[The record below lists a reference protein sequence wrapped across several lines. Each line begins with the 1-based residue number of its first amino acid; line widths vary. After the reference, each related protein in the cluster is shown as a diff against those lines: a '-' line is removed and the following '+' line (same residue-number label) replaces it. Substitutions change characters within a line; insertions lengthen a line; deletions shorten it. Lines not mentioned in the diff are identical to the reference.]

1 MKIRDLIHDMETLE
15 SDNIVIT
22 KVTHAQDCNN
32 KKLPKK
38 GNGEWFQIE
47 GNYVYELKDLSYKKA
62 TMECGMFKLVP
73 ANYTLKKV
81 PITLLHDENFP
92 KLENINFKQKINTF
106 LEKKDLL
113 KSLGVGL
120 IKRGYLVHG
129 PHGGGKT
136 HQINNA
142 VDQCLGENG
151 VSFSFAMSEIDMG
164 QFVEYLSENPPAEN
178 VDKLFVVIEDLGGGE
193 QPDLGFR
200 VQSSQ
205 DSLLS
210 FLDGNNIPD
219 SWRHLP
225 IIIFST
231 TNYPMLFLA
240 NLIDR
245 PGRFDEVIETK
256 YPEGALLV
264 EYAEKFMKDSLTD
277 FDKREIEKGEL
288 SIAHVKD
295 ACIKKLV
302 YNEPIHDTIKKMR
315 EWTTKVK
322 KSMEKKES

>member
-1 MKIRDLIHDMETLE
+1 
-15 SDNIVIT
+15 
-22 KVTHAQDCNN
+22 
-32 KKLPKK
+32 
-38 GNGEWFQIE
+38 
-47 GNYVYELKDLSYKKA
+47 
-62 TMECGMFKLVP
+62 
-73 ANYTLKKV
+73 
-81 PITLLHDENFP
+81 
-92 KLENINFKQKINTF
+92 
-106 LEKKDLL
+106 
-113 KSLGVGL
+113 
-120 IKRGYLVHG
+120 
-129 PHGGGKT
+129 
-136 HQINNA
+136 
-142 VDQCLGENG
+142 
-151 VSFSFAMSEIDMG
+151 
-164 QFVEYLSENPPAEN
+164 
-178 VDKLFVVIEDLGGGE
+178 
-193 QPDLGFR
+193 
-200 VQSSQ
+200 
-205 DSLLS
+205 
-210 FLDGNNIPD
+210 LDGNNIPD